1 MSDILRILAL
11 LLIVVLDGMITANE
25 WMDIT
30 LHQTYR
36 LAVPDLV
43 QLCAV
48 PVRQNA
54 LGEKLFIGNVYSPT
68 VTTGGG
74 TVLGHVTLGSVCS
87 SVGLWVRHA
96 K

>member
-1 MSDILRILAL
+1 
-11 LLIVVLDGMITANE
+11 
-25 WMDIT
+25 
-30 LHQTYR
+30 
-36 LAVPDLV
+36 
-43 QLCAV
+43 LCAV